1 MRRFLRM
8 GAAVATL
15 CCGSVAL
22 AQTDPVAIDPAAWVT
37 QDDYPAEAMAKREQ
51 GMVNLTMDVNDVGRV
66 SACRI
71 VQSSGSTILDQLSC
85 RLMVDRGRFESAR
98 DARGKAVAGHRDRRI
113 RWQLPEETLE
123 ALQPRAFTTR
133 VTLKGKGVI
142 ERCKT
147 DSSDPLKLRI
157 DACQQ
162 QDGRY
167 VMLAGMNLADYPAG
181 TLSISIRREVDTIP
195 FVPDPAS
202 GAVSDVPPYFTSEDR
217 FTVASSGKVTDCVRR
232 VSTGSDRVPCPS
244 YGPFQ
249 PSPDGRDRQV
259 IETFALAFQPAK

>member
-15 CCGSVAL
+15 CWGSGAMGQ
-22 AQTDPVAIDPAAWVT
+22 AGPVPIDPTTWVT
-37 QDDYPAEAMAKREQ
+37 QDDYPGEAMAKREQ
-51 GMVNLTMDVNDVGRV
+51 GVVNLTMDVNELGQV
-66 SACRI
+66 SACHI

-85 RLMVDRGRFESAR
+85 RLMVDRGRFEPAT
-98 DARGKAVAGHRDRRI
+98 DVRGKPVAAHRERRI

-133 VTLKGKGVI
+133 VTSKGKGVI

-147 DSSDPLKLRI
+147 DSSDPLNLRI

-162 QDGRY
+162 HEGRY
-167 VMLAGMNLADYPAG
+167 VMLAGMKLADYPAG
-181 TLSISIRREVDTIP
+181 TLSISIRREVDTVP
-195 FVPDPAS
+195 FVPDPKS

-217 FTVASSGKVTDCVRR
+217 LTVAPNGTVIECVRR
-232 VSTGSDRVPCPS
+232 VSAGPADALCPP

-249 PSPDGRDRQV
+249 PDSDGRERHV
-259 IETFALAFQPAK
+259 IETLSMAFQPAK